1 MKRRDVVVGFGAI
14 VASWPLA
21 ARAQQ
26 PAPGS
31 WHVGILLSERGQK
44 LIRQGLLELGYVEG
58 KNLVISARSSTP
70 AGAGF
75 AAAASELV
83 ALKPHVLVTAGTQAA
98 LALKQAT
105 KDIPIVMTGSDPV
118 GTGLIASL
126 AHPGG
131 NVTGFSLFT
140 PEISGKRIELLRE
153 AVGGL
158 SEMGI
163 LWNSSDPPAAI
174 SLKETQATAK
184 FAGLQTTAVAV
195 QSPDD
200 FGQAFA
206 ALDKAHPGGL
216 VILPA
221 PLMDL
226 NAARI
231 AGLALGLKLP
241 SIYPDP
247 SFARAGGFMS
257 YGPNFLT
264 LIHDETIYID
274 KIFKGN
280 KPADLPVQQPT
291 KFELVINLKT
301 AKALGVE
308 VPSLLLARAD
318 EVIE

>member
-1 MKRRDVVVGFGAI
+1 MKRREVVVGFGAML
-14 VASWPLA
+14 AGLPLA
-21 ARAQQ
+21 ARAQL
-26 PAPGS
+26 PAPGN
-31 WHVGILLSERGQK
+31 WHVGILLGERGQK

-58 KNLVISARSSTP
+58 KNLVVDARSST
-70 AGAGF
+70 GVGF
-75 AAAASELV
+75 AAIASELV
-83 ALKPHVLVTAGTQAA
+83 ALKPDVLVTAGTQAA
-98 LALKQAT
+98 LALRQAT
-105 KDIPIVMTGSDPV
+105 KDIPIVMTSSDPV
-118 GTGLIASL
+118 GTGLITSL

-153 AVGGL
+153 AAGGP
-158 SEMGI
+158 SEIAI

-174 SLKETQATAK
+174 SLKETQETAK
-184 FAGLQTTAVAV
+184 LAGLQTTAVAV
-195 QSPDD
+195 QGPDD
-200 FGQAFA
+200 FGPAFA
-206 ALDKAHPGGL
+206 ALEKTRPGGL

-221 PLMDL
+221 PLMDI
-226 NAARI
+226 NASRI

-264 LIHDETIYID
+264 LIHDEMIYID

-308 VPSLLLARAD
+308 VPPLLLARAD